1 MAITTFE
8 SLLDLKTVFPRISRN
23 DKIPDID
30 GCLVLCDINKVPIAK
45 LEVQIKKLPDGNSD
59 DPKIPCPLSIF
70 GYAKMAIV
78 PVLLISV
85 DVDKSIAY
93 WIHIDDALFSKYRD
107 SITEIQKTV
116 LIHFPHENYIDG
128 KDLNYL
134 TKWKQIYEDK
144 RGKIENFDRIEREN
158 ALLKEFSN
166 PILGKESPHIK
177 EIHRFLDDLNYFLD
191 TQFPIVKKVFFKN
204 AWKVGIAYFE
214 YSNDRLS
221 YSLFPI
227 PSDKN
232 DVQIKIIDEPL
243 KRKLSKEHYDTT
255 GHYRENPIKR
265 RSRDYALEIIESRI
279 SRILQ
284 YHLLNHKNEFLAR
297 EFIFAFIDQF
307 YVQLGL
313 KIKNEYTVEEIDM
326 AFFRFLPH
334 WTAEAIQH
342 LMQGKGKNKVG
353 PSNPIFRK
361 LFIDPDLINCLIMP
375 NEQQIIIERVL
386 NRLANNNP
394 TPIIPLGNEKLPFGT
409 FFELFTFLKSL
420 GIVSIQRI
428 YSPKD
433 YGRLRTRSN
442 WMWNVYS
449 PEQIKE
455 NLSIFFANLNN
466 VYTSLV
472 YQNFFEIKD
481 NLPIFGKA
489 NRIVAVYSVEE
500 DYDMQHFPSLHC
512 YFLFDESLGRK
523 IVFELY
529 NKTEVPDIPSMQEI
543 KSDQDFLINGRK
555 YPIIALSQEI
565 LEFIFKD
572 LPMTDY
578 CYDLLQRNLKNYFHN
593 RKEERKSLG

>member
-1 MAITTFE
+1 
-8 SLLDLKTVFPRISRN
+8 
-23 DKIPDID
+23 
-30 GCLVLCDINKVPIAK
+30 
-45 LEVQIKKLPDGNSD
+45 
-59 DPKIPCPLSIF
+59 
-70 GYAKMAIV
+70 
-78 PVLLISV
+78 
-85 DVDKSIAY
+85 
-93 WIHIDDALFSKYRD
+93 
-107 SITEIQKTV
+107 
-116 LIHFPHENYIDG
+116 
-128 KDLNYL
+128 
-134 TKWKQIYEDK
+134 
-144 RGKIENFDRIEREN
+144 
-158 ALLKEFSN
+158 
-166 PILGKESPHIK
+166 
-177 EIHRFLDDLNYFLD
+177 
-191 TQFPIVKKVFFKN
+191 
-204 AWKVGIAYFE
+204 
-214 YSNDRLS
+214 
-221 YSLFPI
+221 
-227 PSDKN
+227 
-232 DVQIKIIDEPL
+232 
-243 KRKLSKEHYDTT
+243 
-255 GHYRENPIKR
+255 
-265 RSRDYALEIIESRI
+265 
-279 SRILQ
+279 
-284 YHLLNHKNEFLAR
+284 
-297 EFIFAFIDQF
+297 
-307 YVQLGL
+307 
-313 KIKNEYTVEEIDM
+313 M